1 MLNHLHAV
9 SRVWHTPCL
18 IPGMALRITVEQ
30 NEQAMVVKLE
40 GRIVGPWAAELDRLW
55 EETSPALASRKLSLD
70 LRETTYAD
78 AGGIQVLRAIYSQ
91 TEAAILTSTPW
102 TQYLAD
108 EVTRKNEI
116 KLPRRPEMQ
125 G

>member
-1 MLNHLHAV
+1 
-9 SRVWHTPCL
+9 
-18 IPGMALRITVEQ
+18 MALRITFEE
-30 NEQAMVVKLE
+30 NAERMVVKLE

-55 EETSPALASRKLSLD
+55 AQTSPSLASRKVSLD

-78 AGGIQVLRAIYSQ
+78 AGGIRVLRAIYSQ

-108 EVTRKNEI
+108 EVTRKSENHVS
-116 KLPRRPEMQ
+116 PEASDAIRS
-125 G
+125 

>member
-1 MLNHLHAV
+1 
-9 SRVWHTPCL
+9 
-18 IPGMALRITVEQ
+18 
-30 NEQAMVVKLE
+30 MVVKLE

-55 EETSPALASRKLSLD
+55 AETLPSLAARKVSLD

-78 AGGIQVLRAIYSQ
+78 AGGIRALRAIYSQ

-108 EVTRKNEI
+108 EVTGKSNHQVS
-116 KLPRRPEMQ
+116 PEAHDANRA
-125 G
+125 

>member
-1 MLNHLHAV
+1 MPIRLPASSWIWHA
-9 SRVWHTPCL
+9 PCL
-18 IPGMALRITVEQ
+18 IPGMALRITVEE

-102 TQYLAD
+102 TQYLAE
-108 EVTRKNEI
+108 EVTRKNENQSA
-116 KLPRRPEMQ
+116 PEA
-125 G
+125 